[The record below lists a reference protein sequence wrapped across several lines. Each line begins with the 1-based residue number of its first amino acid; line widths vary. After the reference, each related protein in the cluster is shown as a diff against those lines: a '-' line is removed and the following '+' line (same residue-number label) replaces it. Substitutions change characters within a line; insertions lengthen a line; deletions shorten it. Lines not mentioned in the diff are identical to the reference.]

1 MGQCAQKYPI
11 GIQTFSKIRERGL
24 IYVDKTEYVHR
35 LVEYGQYVFLSRPR
49 RFGKSLLLS
58 TLEAFFKA
66 ERDLFEGLDI
76 TKYEH
81 DWLPR
86 EVLHLDFTG
95 VNYSNPDSL
104 HAVLVSNIED
114 WERKYGIMPTSS
126 SPDLRF
132 GEVIK
137 SAYEYRKRKVVV
149 LVDEYDKPLQDTAEN
164 IELQSRFRSELRGVY
179 GNLKKM
185 DAYIEFAMLT
195 GVTKMGKLSIFSD
208 LNNLKDISMTE
219 EFSGICGITDEELHR
234 YLAPGIAEFAKSND
248 MSVADVYE
256 TLKRN
261 YDGYHFAPKSSLDIY
276 NPFSMMNALQDRE
289 INFYWFETGTPYYL
303 VKQIKKHRLPLQTFE
318 GVKESRD
325 AVTNASFDLK
335 TTLIPVLYQ
344 SGYLTIKGYDAI
356 TRILTLGFPNL
367 EVRRGFLLEL
377 MSVYVNKSENST
389 WADIVAFYEDVIE
402 GRIDDFMHRL
412 QSLYSDFNRDGFTL
426 IDLEQHYQDVAYLV
440 FKLLGCITHTEY
452 KTAKGRIDMTVETS
466 ERIYVFE
473 FKLDGTAR
481 EAIEQINSRGYLL
494 PFKAD
499 GRELIKIGA
508 NFSSETNSLKDWII
522 EY

>member
-1 MGQCAQKYPI
+1 MNLSAQRYPI
-11 GIQTFSKIRERGL
+11 GIQTFSKVREKGL
-24 IYVDKTEYVHR
+24 LYVDKTEYVHR
-35 LVEYGQYVFLSRPR
+35 LIGYGQYVFLSRPR

-58 TLEAFFKA
+58 TIEAFYRAKK
-66 ERDLFEGLDI
+66 ELFEGLDI
-76 TKYEH
+76 AKYEH

-95 VNYSNPDSL
+95 MNYSNPDSL
-104 HAVLVSNIED
+104 RDILVSTLD
-114 WERKYGIMPTSS
+114 GWERKYGVVPTSQ

-137 SAYEYRKRKVVV
+137 AAFDYAKRKVVI

-164 IELQSRFRSELRGVY
+164 EKLQTQFRSELRGVY

-185 DAYIEFAMLT
+185 DAFIEFAMLT

-219 EFSGICGITDEELHR
+219 EFSGICGITENELHH
-234 YLAPGIAEFAKSND
+234 YLGPGVEEFARENN
-248 MSVADVYE
+248 MSVGEAFE

-261 YDGYHFAPKSSLDIY
+261 YDGYHFAPKTKLDIY

-289 INFYWFETGTPYYL
+289 INYYWFETGTPYYL
-303 VKQIKKHRLPLQTFE
+303 VKQIKKREIPLHTFE
-318 GVKESRD
+318 SVKESRD
-325 AVTNASFDLK
+325 SVMNVSFDLK

-344 SGYLTIKGYDAI
+344 SGYLTIKGYDAV

-377 MSVYVNKSENST
+377 MSVYTNKSENST
-389 WADIVAFYEDVIE
+389 WADIVGFYEDVID
-402 GRIDDFMHRL
+402 GKVDDFMQRL
-412 QSLYSDFNRDGFTL
+412 QSLYSDFNRDGFTF
-426 IDLEQHYQDVAYLV
+426 IDLEQHYQDIAYLV

-452 KTAKGRIDMTVETS
+452 RTAKGRIDMTVETS
-466 ERIYVFE
+466 QRIFVFE

-481 EAIEQINSRGYLL
+481 EAMEQIENRGYLL

-499 GRELIKIGA
+499 GRELVKIGA
-508 NFSSETNSLKDWII
+508 SFSSETHSLKDWII